1 MEREGKVAGDDNNH
15 RGVRVPGAAS
25 GSLRQRW
32 WRGRTRGAPQTG
44 PFHES
49 PRRTRPRPPSPQ
61 DPGHPPCLR
70 RRDARRERSQGKSE
84 PRVASS
90 TFDVPPPQLP
100 RFCQGKCS
108 VNFTGWDSPR
118 GSLAPTS
125 LVPLT
130 PEMPLGVVTITES
143 LFGVTAAAPHVPR
156 GNYSPP
162 SPGLLSGRSVL
173 HCLSPVQ
180 RGCYPL
186 PGAEGGFLRL
196 PNLQECK

>member
-1 MEREGKVAGDDNNH
+1 MIIIIEGCGSRAQRAALSGSGGGGDGPAEP
-15 RGVRVPGAAS
+15 RKRVPSTSFRGEPARVLPRRRTRGIPRASAGGMRAVSGAKGRAS
-25 GSLRQRW
+25 PGSLR
-32 WRGRTRGAPQTG
+32 
-44 PFHES
+44 
-49 PRRTRPRPPSPQ
+49 PRSM
-61 DPGHPPCLR
+61 
-70 RRDARRERSQGKSE
+70 S
-84 PRVASS
+84 
-90 TFDVPPPQLP
+90 PPPQLP

-108 VNFTGWDSPR
+108 VNFTGWDFPR